1 MKAEEVAEV
10 MRIARLLVDADANS
24 DPRRAN
30 YMEQLSE
37 ALEATPTASQ
47 PTLAPSAPTEREIRE
62 QAINGAWCAK
72 EMHEA
77 WMKQQL
83 EKAVELLPKDSP
95 ALPAIYGA
103 MYVDTRPLSRK
114 EWEYGLELAAFL
126 PPAPAAEKE

>member
-1 MKAEEVAEV
+1 MEKLTREEIEV
-10 MRIARLLVDADANS
+10 FELLMISKCD
-24 DPRRAN
+24 DPGRAS
-30 YMEQLSE
+30 MVSHICSLALHDLS
-37 ALEATPTASQ
+37 
-47 PTLAPSAPTEREIRE
+47 TLAPSAPTEREIRE